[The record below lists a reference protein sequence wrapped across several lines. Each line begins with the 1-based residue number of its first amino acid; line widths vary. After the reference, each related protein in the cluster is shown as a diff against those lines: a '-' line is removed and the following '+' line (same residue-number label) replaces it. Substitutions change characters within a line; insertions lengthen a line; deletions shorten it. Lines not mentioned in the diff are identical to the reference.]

1 MTEVVITSS
10 VLIVAILLLR
20 RITKEK
26 IGMRFRYALWLLVAL
41 RLAVPF
47 SVASSPLS
55 VMNLLPE
62 KWDVE
67 YDGERSGSV
76 TGINSTRMEALQTA
90 DGTARASGETTAGAG
105 SAKAEELQ
113 TADGMTRA
121 SDVASTGADG
131 MAKKVGGAAVDGTA
145 AGGRAEVRDKD
156 TGVGTNRLRATEWK
170 EVLRGIWIIGMFTV
184 AGHLLFIQV
193 RFIHYLRRNRSKADG
208 KELPE
213 KWAERLAGRRISVYL
228 VDGLPSPCLVGNA
241 IYLTPAL
248 LDEKDKLEHVLAHEY
263 SHLRQ
268 HDTVWAFLRSLSVVV
283 YWFDP
288 FVWAAA
294 YAAKQDSELAC
305 DEAAIGLLGEESRFA
320 YGRTLLSLLSGERG
334 KVGING
340 IVMAMEGKEKGMR
353 ERVFMIARKPRTG
366 KGVAVI
372 VPVLMAVMCGCAF
385 TGAQPQED
393 AVQIDAIQITET
405 EEDAIQIT
413 EMEAEAQRQEE
424 ELSRLEEQL
433 HQEQAKVEELH
444 RLEKQLRQEQAE
456 IQKEMEAIQKEK
468 ETLVEEEKWDEYA
481 NGEDGSWQLLCKD
494 DEADIALYGLYTDEY
509 GARGLKTL
517 IAGDENIFDECW
529 TPEVEVEVLEWAED
543 GKPRSFAVRMCT
555 ENTGTAKTW
564 KLYVADRYDT
574 GHIDWYSF
582 EPGNYWKQ
590 VKDMTKLSLTSDKN
604 AVLVVIDGDMV
615 IGEIDTSL
623 LSLEGYA
630 IKDVV
635 WDKNAAGF
643 LLNGVDIVQGENG
656 TGYLLNGEE
665 GTNKDISLCIAIGLK
680 LEGTEDIWYNGLDQL
695 IFPVDI
701 GTFGNRSFTLSM
713 PGITENIP

>member
-10 VLIVAILLLR
+10 VLIMAILLLR

-26 IGMRFRYALWLLVAL
+26 MRMRFRYALWLLVAL

-47 SVASSPLS
+47 SVVNSPLS

-62 KWDVE
+62 KWGVE
-67 YDGERSGSV
+67 YDGERSSSV
-76 TGINSTRMEALQTA
+76 TGVNSAKAEELQTA
-90 DGTARASGETTAGAG
+90 DGMAEASGGATAGAG

-113 TADGMTRA
+113 TVDQMTRA
-121 SDVASTGADG
+121 SDVASAGTDG
-131 MAKKVGGAAVDGTA
+131 VTVNGTA
-145 AGGRAEVRDKD
+145 AGEKAEIPDKD
-156 TGVGTNRLRATEWK
+156 TGVGMNRLRTTEWK
-170 EVLRGIWIIGMFTV
+170 EVLRGIWIAGMFTV
-184 AGHLLFIQV
+184 AGCLFFV
-193 RFIHYLRRNRSKADG
+193 EARFIHCLRRNRSRVDG
-208 KELPE
+208 KNLPE
-213 KWAERLAGRRISVYL
+213 KWSDWLAGRRISVYL

-248 LDEKDKLEHVLAHEY
+248 LGEKDKLEHVLAHEY

-268 HDTVWAFLRSLSVVV
+268 HDTLWAFLRSLSVVV

-288 FVWAAA
+288 FVWVAA

-320 YGRTLLSLLSGERG
+320 YGRTLLSLLSDGRT
-334 KVGING
+334 KAGING

-366 KGVAVI
+366 KGVAVVI
-372 VPVLMAVMCGCAF
+372 PVLMAVMCGCAF
-385 TGAQPQED
+385 TGAQVQGD
-393 AVQIDAIQITET
+393 AAGITET
-405 EEDAIQIT
+405 
-413 EMEAEAQRQEE
+413 EAEAQRQEQE
-424 ELSRLEEQL
+424 EALRQLQEQL
-433 HQEQAKVEELH
+433 H
-444 RLEKQLRQEQAE
+444 QEQAE
-456 IQKEMEAIQKEK
+456 IQKEMEEIQQKEEALVKK
-468 ETLVEEEKWDEYA
+468 EKALVEKEKALDLQGWDAYA

-494 DEADIALYGLYTDEY
+494 DEADIALYGLYTKEY
-509 GARGLKTL
+509 GARGIKTL
-517 IAGDENIFDECW
+517 IAGDENIFDEYW
-529 TPEVEVEVLEWAED
+529 TPEVEVEVEVIEWAED

-582 EPGNYWKQ
+582 EPEDYWKQ
-590 VKDMTKLSLTSDKN
+590 VKDMTELSLASDKN
-604 AVLVVIDGDMV
+604 AVLVVVDGDMML
-615 IGEIDTSL
+615 GEIDTSL
-623 LSLEGYA
+623 PDLEGYT

-635 WDKNAAGF
+635 WGENTAGF
-643 LLNGVDIVQGENG
+643 LLNGIDIAQGQSG

-665 GTNKDISLCIAIGLK
+665 GTNRDISLCIPVGLK
-680 LEGTEDIWYNGLDQL
+680 LEETEEVWYSGLEQL

-713 PGITENIP
+713 PGITESIP

>member
-1 MTEVVITSS
+1 MTEIVITSS

-62 KWDVE
+62 KWDME
-67 YDGERSGSV
+67 YAGERSGSV
-76 TGINSTRMEALQTA
+76 TGINSTRTEALQTA
-90 DGTARASGETTAGAG
+90 GGTTRASGETTVGAG
-105 SAKAEELQ
+105 SAKAEEQQ
-113 TADGMTRA
+113 TADGM
-121 SDVASTGADG
+121 
-131 MAKKVGGAAVDGTA
+131 
-145 AGGRAEVRDKD
+145 AEVRDKD
-156 TGVGTNRLRATEWK
+156 TGVGTNRLRTTEWK

-184 AGHLLFIQV
+184 AGYLLFIQV

-228 VDGLPSPCLVGNA
+228 VDGLPSPCLIGNA
-241 IYLTPAL
+241 IYLTPVL

-320 YGRTLLSLLSGERG
+320 YGRTLLSLLSGERE
-334 KVGING
+334 KTGING
-340 IVMAMEGKEKGMR
+340 IVMTMEGKEKGMR

-393 AVQIDAIQITET
+393 AVQI
-405 EEDAIQIT
+405 DAIQIT

-555 ENTGTAKTW
+555 ENTDTAKTW

-643 LLNGVDIVQGENG
+643 LLNGVDIVQGEKG

-680 LEGTEDIWYNGLDQL
+680 LEGTEEIWYNGLDQL

>member
-10 VLIVAILLLR
+10 VLIVGILLLR

-67 YDGERSGSV
+67 YAGERSGSV
-76 TGINSTRMEALQTA
+76 TGINSTRTEALQTA
-90 DGTARASGETTAGAG
+90 DGTTRASGETTVGAG
-105 SAKAEELQ
+105 SAKAEALQ
-113 TADGMTRA
+113 TADGM
-121 SDVASTGADG
+121 
-131 MAKKVGGAAVDGTA
+131 
-145 AGGRAEVRDKD
+145 AEVRDKD
-156 TGVGTNRLRATEWK
+156 TGVGTNRLRTTEWK

-184 AGHLLFIQV
+184 AGYLLFIQV
-193 RFIHYLRRNRSKADG
+193 RFIHYLRRNRSKVDG

-213 KWAERLAGRRISVYL
+213 KWAERLAGRRTSVYL
-228 VDGLPSPCLVGNA
+228 VDGLPSPCLVRNA

-385 TGAQPQED
+385 TGAQTQED
-393 AVQIDAIQITET
+393 AVQITET
-405 EEDAIQIT
+405 E
-413 EMEAEAQRQEE
+413 AEVQRQEE
-424 ELSRLEEQL
+424 ELRGLEEQL
-433 HQEQAKVEELH
+433 HQEQAEIQKEMET
-444 RLEKQLRQEQAE
+444 

-468 ETLVEEEKWDEYA
+468 ETLAEKEKWDEYA
-481 NGEDGSWQLLCKD
+481 NGEGGSWQLLCKD

-680 LEGTEDIWYNGLDQL
+680 LEETEEIWYNGLDQL